1 MDLCLFCVLV
11 VQYLSDVGLSESV
24 AVFEAECKLKG
35 ETIGS
40 VPCNSG
46 PRNIQ
51 VHQRVLVSLCV

>member
-1 MDLCLFCVLV
+1 MDLYLFCALV

-35 ETIGS
+35 ESIGS

-51 VHQRVLVSLCV
+51 VHQKVLGTLSV